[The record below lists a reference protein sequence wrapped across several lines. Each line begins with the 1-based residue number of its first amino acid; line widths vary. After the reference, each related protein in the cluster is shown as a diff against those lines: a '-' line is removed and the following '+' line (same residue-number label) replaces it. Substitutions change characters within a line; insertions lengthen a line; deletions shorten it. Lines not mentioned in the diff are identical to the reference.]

1 MHKPHTTDELDLP
14 TRELASSFPFRRVP
28 ERARIFCN
36 RTLKLRDIRWVGFDM
51 DYTLAIYDQ
60 EAMDELSIRSTLQK
74 LVARGYPEFIKD
86 LPPLTHFPVRGL
98 IVDKEH
104 GNVLKRD
111 RYKYVCKA
119 FHGLRQLSKEELR
132 ELYHSQKVRTA
143 TSRYYWVDTLYALSE
158 VALYVAIIDGMER
171 RDMPVNYVKLFD
183 DIRSCIDEAHRDG
196 TILNEVVSD
205 LPRFLRR
212 DPKLPQVLHKWR
224 SAGKKL
230 FLLTNSAFWYTDIL
244 MNYLIGDALPEY
256 ANWRALFDI
265 VVTSSRKPAFFGDD
279 KPFMLREGDVST
291 EIGVPNER
299 GKVYE
304 GGNLK
309 ALEEALGVQGDEVLY
324 VGDHIYGDILR
335 SKKDSAWRTAMI
347 IQELESEIEAHRAC
361 VAEYETDTAI
371 QTARNALEEELR
383 HDQARLKELQKSYDE
398 AARIGKPSVALEEE
412 RSAAKLRVDR
422 IRERLLRLKAESDA
436 LELRLAARFHPYWG
450 SLMKEET
457 EQSLFGAQVE
467 DYACV
472 YTSRVSNFLN
482 YSPQQKFRS
491 RRDRMAH
498 ELEDESQFEGT

>member
-1 MHKPHTTDELDLP
+1 
-14 TRELASSFPFRRVP
+14 
-28 ERARIFCN
+28 
-36 RTLKLRDIRWVGFDM
+36 M

-60 EAMDELSIRSTLQK
+60 EAMDELSIRSTTQK
-74 LVARGYPEFIKD
+74 LVARGYPDFIRD

-98 IVDKEH
+98 IVDKEN

-119 FHGLRQLSKEELR
+119 YHGLRQLSKAELNA
-132 ELYHSQKVRTA
+132 LYHSQKVRT
-143 TSRYYWVDTLYALSE
+143 TGERYYWVDTLYALSE
-158 VALYVAIIDGMER
+158 VALYVAVIDGMEQR
-171 RDMPVNYVKLFD
+171 GLTVQYAQLFN
-183 DIRSCIDEAHRDG
+183 DIRACIDEAHRDG
-196 TILNEVVSD
+196 TILKEVVSD

-212 DPKLPQVLHKWR
+212 DPKLPQTLHKWR

-230 FLLTNSAFWYTDIL
+230 FLLTNSHEWYTDTL
-244 MNYLIGDALPEY
+244 MTYLIGDALPEY
-256 ANWRALFDI
+256 ASWRGLFD
-265 VVTSSRKPAFFGDD
+265 VMVCASRKPTFFA
-279 KPFMLREGDVST
+279 EGSLFTPV
-291 EIGVPNER
+291 GVEPPAPTTTPSER
-299 GKVYE
+299 GRVYE

-309 ALEEALGVQGDEVLY
+309 GLEEVLGVPGDQVLY

-347 IQELESEIEAHRAC
+347 IQELDTEIEAHRAC
-361 VAEYETDTAI
+361 VAEYDNDTAI
-371 QTARNALEEELR
+371 QTARAALEEELR
-383 HDQARLKELQKSYDE
+383 HDQARLKDLQKHYDE
-398 AARIGKPSVALEEE
+398 AARAGKPAAALEDEKS
-412 RSAAKLRVDR
+412 RAKTRVER
-422 IRERLLRLKAESDA
+422 IRERLLKLKAESDA

-498 ELEDESQFEGT
+498 ELEEESSADRVSQV